1 MEKDGIPVCSSE
13 FGPAHT
19 GHRGDMGFRA
29 SRAPHDAR
37 VFFSNLH
44 IARTAAAPSC
54 YLIISKSSALF
65 LIEKS
70 GPRSGVMIRS
80 H

>member
-44 IARTAAAPSC
+44 YRSNRRRPELLFDYFQVFRT
-54 YLIISKSSALF
+54 IS
-65 LIEKS
+65 
-70 GPRSGVMIRS
+70 